1 MHRYSPWTVLFYALL
16 FSTIPW
22 YIFYPPFHYL
32 VAGFTWSQWTGLLY
46 IAFLGTAVPF
56 GLYFVGINYI
66 RSTRASITATLEPI
80 SAGFIAYLFLGE
92 TLEPFQVLG
101 GILVITAIV
110 VLQLRSEKDEL
121 APELIRAQAAQS
133 NSPDDR

>member
-1 MHRYSPWTVLFYALL
+1 
-16 FSTIPW
+16 
-22 YIFYPPFHYL
+22 
-32 VAGFTWSQWTGLLY
+32 LY

-80 SAGFIAYLFLGE
+80 SAGFIAYIFLGE
-92 TLEPFQVLG
+92 TLEPFQILG
-101 GILVITAIV
+101 AILVITAIV
-110 VLQLRSEKDEL
+110 LLQLRSEKDEL
-121 APELIRAQAAQS
+121 APELIRARATQS

>member
-1 MHRYSPWTVLFYALL
+1 M
-16 FSTIPW
+16 
-22 YIFYPPFHYL
+22 
-32 VAGFTWSQWTGLLY
+32 
-46 IAFLGTAVPF
+46 
-56 GLYFVGINYI
+56 GINYI

-110 VLQLRSEKDEL
+110 VLQSQSEKDEL
-121 APELIRAQAAQS
+121 TPELIRAHAAQKG
-133 NSPDDR
+133 NPPEDKA

>member
-1 MHRYSPWTVLFYALL
+1 
-16 FSTIPW
+16 
-22 YIFYPPFHYL
+22 
-32 VAGFTWSQWTGLLY
+32 LY

-80 SAGFIAYLFLGE
+80 SAGFIAYFFLGE

-101 GILVITAIV
+101 GILVVTAIV
-110 VLQLRSEKDEL
+110 LLQLRGEKDAL
-121 APELIRAQAAQS
+121 APELIRARATQNS
-133 NSPDDR
+133 NPPPQN